1 MDRGEEVKITHKVL
15 PLKKVF
21 FDIRATAKCM
31 FCEHYG
37 KSARCP
43 PNIPGAEYWN
53 EVIRNYSSGDLVVVT
68 ATYTGPA
75 DFEKARVKSSQY
87 LLKELRA
94 LERAYFNQ
102 NKYWVLSFSGGS
114 CRFCET
120 CAGTVCRFPHE
131 SRVSMEGAGIDV
143 FRTCEHHGVSLPKY
157 PFPRDFGDVCRVGIV
172 LVE

>member
-1 MDRGEEVKITHKVL
+1 MKLSHTVY

-31 FCEHYG
+31 FCGHYG

-43 PNIPGAEYWN
+43 PNIPGIDYWKKVIGEYG
-53 EVIRNYSSGDLVVVT
+53 RGDLVVVT
-68 ATYTGPA
+68 AQYAGTA
-75 DFEKARVKSSQY
+75 EFEKVRVDSSLY
-87 LLKELRA
+87 LLKVLHSMEKD
-94 LERAYFNQ
+94 YFNQ

-114 CRFCET
+114 CRHCSE
-120 CAGTVCRFPHE
+120 CAGTVCKFPHI

-143 FRTCEHHGVSLPKY
+143 FRTCEYHGVTLPKY
-157 PFPRDFGDVCRVGIV
+157 PLPRDFGEMCRVGIV